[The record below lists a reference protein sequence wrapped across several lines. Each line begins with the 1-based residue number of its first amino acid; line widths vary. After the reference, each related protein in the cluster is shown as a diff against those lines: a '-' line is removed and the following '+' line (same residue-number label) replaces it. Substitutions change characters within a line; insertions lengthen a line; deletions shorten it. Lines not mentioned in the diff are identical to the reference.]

1 MAVLPC
7 SVVDASDMADRVV
20 HMLAPNVC
28 KVGHVAA
35 LVRAAQKRPSI
46 DLINAFLTS
55 YLTDI
60 YSPLSPFILD
70 IHFSMTRPEYT
81 ACMQVLV
88 FILGVTRHVMPK
100 RPHGPRVD
108 FSLRVIDLTN
118 EDSSNDEEEL

>member
-20 HMLAPNVC
+20 HML
-28 KVGHVAA
+28 
-35 LVRAAQKRPSI
+35 
-46 DLINAFLTS
+46 D
-55 YLTDI
+55 
-60 YSPLSPFILD
+60 SPLSPFILD